1 MRGFKVHIILAGLFL
16 FVHAPAFSQV
26 NFPLNLKL
34 ADSLE
39 KILPTIS
46 GKEKIDALNEISFA
60 LIRHYSNRSD
70 SIAKIA
76 VDLARKINY
85 KEGLA
90 KALFCKGTNDYI
102 NGNFIKA
109 LTKLHDA
116 LTLNKE
122 IADTNMIIETLYQ
135 IGAVSYFS
143 FTDLNEGIN
152 CGHNCLDYAKA
163 AGFKHW
169 ESQMYSSLQYLYG
182 TAGDYENALKYL
194 KIYSSFAKE
203 MALPRLEETMVIAA
217 YGREY
222 FQMGEYRKALDQ
234 YLLAWPRVNPA
245 DIEER
250 AYLAQLTHSMG
261 DAYNA
266 SGMPDS
272 AAYYFNLGLALSGKN
287 KHNCGSMMNSLKL
300 ARQYLTSGDP
310 AKSAVYCV
318 STIYFGNLIDSLSSF
333 YGIREYSRLLGMSG
347 ELYIPLNKQYKRF
360 LAWKVMA
367 GAYQILMRIREQ
379 QGEYRNALLVNI
391 QFNRINDSIA
401 NFQKRTEILDLQ
413 YKYQAEQK
421 DDEIKLLSQE
431 NQIQSFKISRSRLI
445 LFSVI
450 AISVLLLFILILVLR
465 QNRIKSGRKV
475 AEFKQRLLRSQ
486 MNPHFIFNSL
496 TSIQN
501 FILQQDDIKAS
512 IYLSRFSDLVRN
524 ILNNSQEEFI
534 NLEAEISTI
543 ENYLSL
549 QKIRFPDKFD
559 YIIDID
565 PGIDI
570 ESVMIPPMLAQPF
583 IENAIEH
590 GIKHKEWKGRI
601 AIRIRQTIEQSN
613 SRTIEQAMF
622 EVEDDGVGREKAKE
636 ILQKQ
641 DKDHKSLATVIT
653 RERIAALN
661 RRSKKKIT
669 LEIIDLKDDEGN
681 ARGTLVRFG
690 LPVM

>member
-1 MRGFKVHIILAGLFL
+1 MRGFKLHIILPGLLLFL
-16 FVHAPAFSQV
+16 PVFTFPQV

-46 GKEKIDALNEISFA
+46 GKEKIDALNGISFA

-90 KALFCKGTNDYI
+90 KAYFCKGTNDYI

-109 LTKLHDA
+109 LTTLQDA

-122 IADTNMIIETLYQ
+122 LADTNMIIETYYQ

-143 FTDLNEGIN
+143 FTDLNEGLN
-152 CGHNCLDYAKA
+152 CVNSCLDYARA
-163 AGFKHW
+163 AGYKHW
-169 ESQMYSSLQYLYG
+169 ESQMYSSLQYLHSV
-182 TAGDYENALKYL
+182 AGNHDSAYKYL
-194 KIYSSFAKE
+194 KQYSAFAE
-203 MALPRLEETMVIAA
+203 EVSVPRLEETMVIAA

-222 FQMGEYRKALDQ
+222 FQMGEYREALNR
-234 YLLAWPRVNPA
+234 YFAAWPRMNPT

-250 AYLAQLTHSMG
+250 ANLAQLTYSIG

-266 SGMPDS
+266 LGIPDS

-287 KHNCGSMMNSLKL
+287 KHNWGSMMNSLGL

-310 AKSAVYCV
+310 VKSAVYCD
-318 STIYFGNLIDSLSSF
+318 STIYFGTQIDSLSSF

-367 GAYQILMRIREQ
+367 GAYQILMRIWEQ
-379 QGEYRNALLVNI
+379 QGEYRNALHVNI
-391 QFNRINDSIA
+391 QLNRINDSIA

-413 YKYQAEQK
+413 YRYQAEQK

-543 ENYLSL
+543 ENYLEL

-559 YIIDID
+559 YT
-565 PGIDI
+565 I
-570 ESVMIPPMLAQPF
+570 EVDERINPESLLIPPMLAQPF
-583 IENAIEH
+583 IENSIEH
-590 GIKHKEWKGRI
+590 GFKHKTARGQIMVQYSINNGSLIYSVTDNGIGRQR
-601 AIRIRQTIEQSN
+601 AQ
-613 SRTIEQAMF
+613 
-622 EVEDDGVGREKAKE
+622 E
-636 ILQKQ
+636 ILQQ
-641 DKDHKSLATVIT
+641 ENKDHKSLATAIT
-653 RERIAALN
+653 LERIQVIN
-661 RRSKKKIT
+661 KKIKQKINF
-669 LEIIDLKDDEGN
+669 EIIDLKDEKG
-681 ARGTLVRFG
+681 AAAGTSVVFRF
-690 LPVM
+690 PRTF